1 MSRSTSCRRLGLVFI
16 QVWVLAA
23 CAAPQL
29 AVEPIAPTE
38 NPSEHV
44 NRFDA
49 ELTTARQQQLNVLA
63 PTWFGRAE
71 SSLRDARQGLEGSAG
86 VTEVLQKVAYGRAQL
101 QRATEAAQVV
111 RTTLPEVI
119 QARDV
124 ARAAN
129 ASSLGQDYAEA
140 EAQFIALTRAAESDN
155 LEWARR
161 NQGIVS
167 MMFRDLELRAIKTQT
182 IGEVRQLLVKAEQ
195 QKMQRVAPATFA
207 MAQQTLEDADAFI
220 SENPYEKAT
229 MRRKAQAALFQAQ
242 RLQHVAQQSKQLQTQ
257 KPEDVALWVEDML
270 TSITRQLRA
279 PDMRNHPLETQVE
292 NIVKSIAALQE
303 DRRFLQQ
310 QHQDHKAEVLS
321 LKQQIA
327 DLEGQ
332 TREARVAKERLAV
345 ASQVVQARLDV
356 ERQFDQVTAQFT
368 REEAQVYKQGNRL
381 VIRLQAMQFPVGKEV
396 IMPTNYPL
404 LGKVQRAVR
413 RFDGPEVTVE
423 GHTDS
428 TGSAAINQHLS
439 QRRAEAVREY
449 LIANG
454 TLPGEKITAVGYGP
468 ERPLASNAT
477 AKGRAKNRRIDVI
490 IAPQSPQT
498 P

>member
-1 MSRSTSCRRLGLVFI
+1 MPRSTPRRRLGLVFI
-16 QVWVLAA
+16 LVWVLAA

-29 AVEPIAPTE
+29 AVQPIAPTE

-63 PTWFGRAE
+63 PMWFGKAE
-71 SSLRDARQGLEGSAG
+71 DSLRDARQGLEGGTG
-86 VTEVLQKVAYGRAQL
+86 VTGVLQKVAYGRAQL
-101 QRATEAAQVV
+101 QRATEAAQVA

-129 ASSLGQDYAEA
+129 ASSLGKDYEEA

-161 NQGIVS
+161 HQGKVGA
-167 MMFRDLELRAIKTQT
+167 MFRDLELRAIKTQT
-182 IGEVRQLLVKAEQ
+182 IGEVRQLLAQAEQ
-195 QKMQRVAPATFA
+195 QKMQRVAPVTFA
-207 MAQQTLEDADAFI
+207 MAQRTLEDADAFI
-220 SENPYEKAT
+220 SENPYEKKT
-229 MRRKAQAALFQAQ
+229 MRTKAQAALFQAQ
-242 RLQHVAQQSKQLQTQ
+242 RLQHVAQQSQRLQAQ
-257 KPEDVALWVEDML
+257 KPEDVALWVEEML
-270 TSITRQLRA
+270 TDITRQLRA

-292 NIVKSIAALQE
+292 NIVNTIAALQE
-303 DRRFLQQ
+303 DRRFLQEQ
-310 QHQDHKAEVLS
+310 RQDHTAEVLS

-332 TREARVAKERLAV
+332 TREERIAKERLAV
-345 ASQVVQARLDV
+345 ASRVVQARLEV
-356 ERQFDQVTAQFT
+356 ERQFDEVAGQFT
-368 REEAQVYKQGNRL
+368 PEEAEVYKQGNRL
-381 VIRLQAMQFPVGKEV
+381 VIRLQAMQFPVGKDV

-413 RFDGPEVTVE
+413 RFDTPDVIVE

-428 TGSAAINQHLS
+428 TGTAAINQHLS
-439 QRRAEAVREY
+439 QRRAQAVRAY

-468 ERPLASNAT
+468 ARPLASNTT
-477 AKGRAKNRRIDVI
+477 AEGRAKNRRIDVI
-490 IAPQSPQT
+490 IAPRSPAT

>member
-16 QVWVLAA
+16 HVWVLAA

-111 RTTLPEVI
+111 RTTLPVVI

-140 EAQFIALTRAAESDN
+140 EEQFLALTRAAESN
-155 LEWARR
+155 KLEWARR

-182 IGEVRQLLVKAEQ
+182 IGEVRQLLVKAER

-220 SENPYEKAT
+220 SENPYKKAT

-242 RLQHVAQQSKQLQTQ
+242 RLHHWARRLFLLR
-257 KPEDVALWVEDML
+257 LWL
-270 TSITRQLRA
+270 
-279 PDMRNHPLETQVE
+279 
-292 NIVKSIAALQE
+292 
-303 DRRFLQQ
+303 F
-310 QHQDHKAEVLS
+310 
-321 LKQQIA
+321 
-327 DLEGQ
+327 
-332 TREARVAKERLAV
+332 
-345 ASQVVQARLDV
+345 
-356 ERQFDQVTAQFT
+356 
-368 REEAQVYKQGNRL
+368 
-381 VIRLQAMQFPVGKEV
+381 
-396 IMPTNYPL
+396 
-404 LGKVQRAVR
+404 
-413 RFDGPEVTVE
+413 
-423 GHTDS
+423 
-428 TGSAAINQHLS
+428 
-439 QRRAEAVREY
+439 
-449 LIANG
+449 
-454 TLPGEKITAVGYGP
+454 
-468 ERPLASNAT
+468 
-477 AKGRAKNRRIDVI
+477 
-490 IAPQSPQT
+490 
-498 P
+498 